1 MGATARTKGFTMTKL
16 DKALQQNVLASL
28 EPKTETWHQYT
39 VRRRIVTVL
48 DYTVDIRED
57 DERKARRKARR
68 MALDAFNQQDRT
80 AIKSVLSVTD
90 KVRHEGSRKATV

>member
-1 MGATARTKGFTMTKL
+1 MA
-16 DKALQQNVLASL
+16 
-28 EPKTETWHQYT
+28 TETWHQYT
-39 VRRRIVTVL
+39 VRRRIVTVV

-68 MALDAFNQQDRT
+68 MAHDAFNQPGNVA

-90 KVRHEGSRKATV
+90 MVTHEGSRKATS